1 MLSLLLQA
9 LEAAEAVHSQL
20 EALLE
25 RERSDN
31 RGMAADAAE
40 MQVGGSADVVVKSSN
55 AVLWPGVFI
64 LHCCSSCLLSLHADK
79 MLFVPCRRR
88 WQAWSSS
95 WRQHTSSWQR
105 WAGKLFSC
113 G

>member
-1 MLSLLLQA
+1 MQPGWLPACGGHSQPADPQCSLLLSLLLQA

-40 MQVGGSADVVVKSSN
+40 MQVGGSADVAVKS
-55 AVLWPGVFI
+55 AVVARSMFPA
-64 LHCCSSCLLSLHADK
+64 LL
-79 MLFVPCRRR
+79 
-88 WQAWSSS
+88 Q
-95 WRQHTSSWQR
+95 
-105 WAGKLFSC
+105 
-113 G
+113 